1 MLVHI
6 LNLLIVATL
15 VFLVATRGLER
26 ALPFL
31 VFAMVLIP
39 VDSLIRPAD
48 WFDLTTHRIAIVAI
62 GVFFFAKKLSRRRFS
77 GPRKDPLKY
86 LMLLTIGWTTI
97 ATLFSVVPTVSL
109 KATIAQAIEYF
120 FLYFLL
126 VETISATETIDRIS
140 LAMVVAVVVCSLF
153 GVLELYQSWSVMDVF
168 PRVEHRFGTVVGPL
182 VDAQRG
188 VRIRSTFPHPI
199 LFGGALAFA
208 IPLALHLVVLA
219 RSRVRRILLWA
230 GILLMFLNIYKT
242 ESRGPWLALALSLG
256 FLFMFYRAMRK
267 HLIFIAALTMFIFLS
282 RPGVLETI
290 KNRYQATFN
299 PDSYIGAS
307 YQYRYALLSVSLNAV
322 NRGLDRQLWGYG
334 PRSFYDLGLEGEFQG
349 TLYRFRSCDSSWIEL
364 MVETGFVGLLLIG
377 ALLLKAVFVS
387 WQSFIRL
394 PGPDRNVSLVFF
406 TNGLAFCFLMSN
418 VAIYGWGQ
426 NAYMFWIVA
435 AMSVAYARLR
445 APATA
450 EARQGLAPGMA
461 VLEKLS

>member
-6 LNLLIVATL
+6 LNLLVVATL

-31 VFAMVLIP
+31 VFSMVLIP
-39 VDSLIRPAD
+39 VDSLIRPAGLV
-48 WFDLTTHRIAIVAI
+48 DLTTHRIAIVTV
-62 GVFFFAKKLSRRRFS
+62 GVFFLARKLSGGKFS
-77 GPRKDPLKY
+77 GHRKDPLRY

-97 ATLFSVVPTVSL
+97 ATLFSIVPAVSL
-109 KATIAQAIEYF
+109 KATIAQAVEYF

-126 VETISATETIDRIS
+126 VETISTTETIDRIS
-140 LAMVVAVVVCSLF
+140 VAVVGALLVCSIF
-153 GVLELYQSWSVMDVF
+153 GVLEVYQSWSVMDVF
-168 PRVEHRFGTVVGPL
+168 PRVEHRFGTVIGPV

-188 VRIRSTFPHPI
+188 VRTRSTFPHPI

-208 IPLALHLVVLA
+208 IPLALHLVAVSRTRA
-219 RSRVRRILLWA
+219 RTILLWV

-256 FLFMFYRAMRK
+256 FLFVFYRGMRK
-267 HLIFIAALTMFIFLS
+267 HLIFIAALTLFVFLT

-307 YQYRYALLSVSLNAV
+307 YQYRYSLLSVSLEAV

-334 PRSFYDLGLEGEFQG
+334 PRSFYDLGLEAEFQG

-387 WQSFIRL
+387 WQSFLRL
-394 PGPDRNVSLVFF
+394 PGPDRNLSLVLF

-426 NAYMFWIVA
+426 NGYMFWIVA

-445 APATA
+445 APEIAA
-450 EARQGLAPGMA
+450 ARHELTQRVPI
-461 VLEKLS
+461 LERLS